1 MGQIDAA
8 QTWLTLCSLLEDL
21 APELPTPLADA
32 PDLLPECA
40 SAPAAI
46 PPLPTSPLSALP
58 QRSTSID
65 RTSAGVG
72 DERSPSS
79 LSRDHIDSLSVLDRQ
94 SPRSGTPVSSTT
106 SSPRKSSSAS
116 LPHLQTALYSRRGSS
131 VGQGQ
136 AIRPRLS
143 SSYRRPS
150 SSFLSSPSMR
160 SIHSDSPSDSLR
172 GTPSLKHVGEG
183 ALDDSDSDSEEDSAL
198 VIASRSDSGDE
209 ESPLTYPTH
218 TPLRPG
224 IAVHPSPLA
233 HQQIWTEDEDDNDA
247 DESPSPGSSSDSD
260 GQEPARRS
268 KLKRA
273 RTKSGARSRT
283 RSRSS
288 TVASLAV
295 NTLSPKLVRQM
306 SSTSVRTVVAGHA
319 TGQEDSE
326 LPAHRLEGAPRPIH
340 NRTRS
345 TTFADEVRIGL
356 SRVLAEDGN
365 NQPAECSASVREAE
379 IKFRELGWSA
389 LREVVEDLA
398 DQVRAYVS
406 QCKQPVD
413 WDSLQGEVQLCALL
427 SLVAA
432 KELRIGPARTLRFV
446 EAYISKRVVGR
457 FHHCAC

>member
-1 MGQIDAA
+1 M
-8 QTWLTLCSLLEDL
+8 
-21 APELPTPLADA
+21 
-32 PDLLPECA
+32 
-40 SAPAAI
+40 
-46 PPLPTSPLSALP
+46 
-58 QRSTSID
+58 
-65 RTSAGVG
+65 
-72 DERSPSS
+72 
-79 LSRDHIDSLSVLDRQ
+79 
-94 SPRSGTPVSSTT
+94 
-106 SSPRKSSSAS
+106 
-116 LPHLQTALYSRRGSS
+116 
-131 VGQGQ
+131 
-136 AIRPRLS
+136 
-143 SSYRRPS
+143 
-150 SSFLSSPSMR
+150 
-160 SIHSDSPSDSLR
+160 
-172 GTPSLKHVGEG
+172 
-183 ALDDSDSDSEEDSAL
+183 
-198 VIASRSDSGDE
+198 IASRSDSGDE